1 MFCAVAL
8 VATSS
13 SFPQPKSG
21 KALLDGST
29 FSVALAPRG
38 KPAYATDTLTFAQGL
53 FHSSECDQ
61 YRFQRGK
68 YSAKRNGDVIEFET
82 ETRSAKEGVMGWKG
96 IVSGDDITID
106 YVWDNRGQSRYKYT
120 AKGKRR
126 NDVQHK
132 GTSSN

>member
-1 MFCAVAL
+1 MKTIVFCAVAL
-8 VATSS
+8 VATSTS
-13 SFPQPKSG
+13 LPQAKSG

-29 FSVALAPRG
+29 FYVALAPKG

-61 YRFQRGK
+61 YGFQKGK

-82 ETRSAKEGVMGWKG
+82 ETRSAKEGVMRWKG
-96 IVSGDDITID
+96 IVSGDDITIY
-106 YVWDNRGQSRYKYT
+106 YVWDKKGQPRYEYT

-126 NDVQHK
+126 NAVQPK
-132 GTSSN
+132 